1 MILIKCGTP
10 GIYFR
15 TADKEQLIKI
25 GGGIGEEI
33 ADSWSDQEAFE
44 KSYLVEKDKVASG
57 TGAGDTTIAAF
68 LSAILAGK
76 DWQDALHLAT
86 ATGALCVQTYDALS
100 GIIPLEDVQKKIDAG
115 WEKRK

>member
-1 MILIKCGTP
+1 MKKVIWLK
-10 GIYFR
+10 
-15 TADKEQLIKI
+15 
-25 GGGIGEEI
+25 
-33 ADSWSDQEAFE
+33 
-44 KSYLVEKDKVASG
+44 KDKVASG

-100 GIIPLEDVQKKIDAG
+100 GIIPLEDVQKKIERRMG
-115 WEKRK
+115 ERK

>member
-44 KSYLVEKDKVASG
+44 KVIWL
-57 TGAGDTTIAAF
+57 
-68 LSAILAGK
+68 
-76 DWQDALHLAT
+76 
-86 ATGALCVQTYDALS
+86 
-100 GIIPLEDVQKKIDAG
+100 KKIKSLP
-115 WEKRK
+115 EQVQEIQQSQLS